1 METAF
6 TRLVGIEVPIVQAP
20 IGTLTNPRLAAA
32 VSNAG
37 GLGMLAL
44 GGAEPDHLRRV
55 VAETQALTD
64 RPFGVNLNLR
74 RPQAERVAAALEAGV
89 RVVSLFWGD
98 PSPHVAAVHAAGAIV
113 TSTAGSAEEA
123 RRHADAGV
131 DVIVAQGWEAG
142 GHVWGSVATLPL
154 VPAVVDAVAP
164 VPVVA
169 AGGIADGRGLAAV
182 LALGAAG
189 AWLGTR
195 FVMSEEAGALPAYL
209 ARLRDGR
216 ETDTVYSQLFD
227 GGWPDSPHRTLRNEL
242 TDAWQAAGRPGPGA
256 GPARARWSG
265 GPPRAIRSTATSRS
279 ALARAS
285 RATSTICRCGPA
297 ERRRAPRRAS
307 GRRDR
312 PGIVAEAEQTLA
324 RLRARSRPRRPVGK
338 PCSTVTFPGRLRLKL
353 VFQVDAIW
361 FSGPGRRRV
370 SS

>member
-1 METAF
+1 METAL
-6 TRLVGIEVPIVQAP
+6 TRLIGIEVPIIQAP
-20 IGTLTNPRLAAA
+20 IGTLTNPQLAAA

-44 GGAEPDHLRRV
+44 GGAEPDHLRRI
-55 VAETQALTD
+55 VAETQALTGH
-64 RPFGVNLNLR
+64 PFGVNLNLR
-74 RPQAERVAAALEAGV
+74 RPQGERVAAALEAGV

-98 PSPHVAAVHAAGAIV
+98 PSPHVAAVHAAGALV
-113 TSTAGSAEEA
+113 TSTAGSAAEA

-131 DVIVAQGWEAG
+131 DVVIAQGWEAG
-142 GHVWGSVATLPL
+142 GHVWGGVATLPL

-227 GGWPDSPHRTLRNEL
+227 GGWPDSPHRTLRNDL
-242 TDAWQAAGRPGPGA
+242 IDAWEAAGRPGPGA
-256 GPARARWSG
+256 RAGEGKVVGRTAAGDPIARYQSVSPGEGFQGDVEELPMWAGQSVGALHDVLPAGEIVRN
-265 GPPRAIRSTATSRS
+265 
-279 ALARAS
+279 
-285 RATSTICRCGPA
+285 
-297 ERRRAPRRAS
+297 
-307 GRRDR
+307 
-312 PGIVAEAEQTLA
+312 IVAEAEQTLLG
-324 RLRARSRPRRPVGK
+324 LRR
-338 PCSTVTFPGRLRLKL
+338 
-353 VFQVDAIW
+353 
-361 FSGPGRRRV
+361 
-370 SS
+370 

>member
-6 TRLVGIEVPIVQAP
+6 TRLIGIEVPIVQAP

-44 GGAEPDHLRRV
+44 GGAEPDQLQRV

-98 PSPHVAAVHAAGAIV
+98 PTPHVAAVHAAGAFV
-113 TSTAGSAEEA
+113 TSTVGSAEEA
-123 RRHADAGV
+123 RRHADTGV

-142 GHVWGSVATLPL
+142 GHVWGGVATLPL

-164 VPVVA
+164 LPVVA

-195 FVMSEEAGALPAYL
+195 FVMSEEARALPAYL

-227 GGWPDSPHRTLRNEL
+227 GGWPDSPHRTLRNGL
-242 TDAWQAAGRPGPGA
+242 IDAWEASGRPGPGA
-256 GPARARWSG
+256 RAGEGDVVGR
-265 GPPRAIRSTATSRS
+265 TAAGDPISRYQS
-279 ALARAS
+279 VS
-285 RATSTICRCGPA
+285 PA
-297 ERRRAPRRAS
+297 EGFEGDVDELPMWAGQSVGALHEVLPAGEIVRA
-307 GRRDR
+307 
-312 PGIVAEAEQTLA
+312 IVAEAEQTLA
-324 RLRARSRPRRPVGK
+324 RLRDQ
-338 PCSTVTFPGRLRLKL
+338 GR
-353 VFQVDAIW
+353 
-361 FSGPGRRRV
+361 GRADL
-370 SS
+370 

>member
-1 METAF
+1 METAL
-6 TRLVGIEVPIVQAP
+6 TRLIGIEVPIVQAP

-44 GGAEPDHLRRV
+44 GGAEPDHLRRI
-55 VAETQALTD
+55 VAETRALTD

-74 RPQAERVAAALEAGV
+74 RPQDERVAAALDAGV

-98 PSPHVAAVHAAGAIV
+98 PSPHVAVVHAAGALV
-113 TSTAGSAEEA
+113 TSTAGSAAEA
-123 RRHADAGV
+123 RRHAEAGV

-142 GHVWGSVATLPL
+142 GHVWGGVATLPL

-195 FVMSEEAGALPAYL
+195 FLMSEEAGALPAYL

-216 ETDTVYSQLFD
+216 ETDTVYSELFD
-227 GGWPDSPHRTLRNEL
+227 GGWPDAPHRTLRNNL
-242 TDAWQAAGRPGPGA
+242 INAWEAAGRPGPGA
-256 GPARARWSG
+256 RAGEGDVVGRTAAGDPISRYQSVSPGEGFEGDVEELPLWAGQSVGALHDVQPAG
-265 GPPRAIRSTATSRS
+265 EIVRAI
-279 ALARAS
+279 
-285 RATSTICRCGPA
+285 
-297 ERRRAPRRAS
+297 
-307 GRRDR
+307 
-312 PGIVAEAEQTLA
+312 VAQAEQTL
-324 RLRARSRPRRPVGK
+324 
-338 PCSTVTFPGRLRLKL
+338 LRL
-353 VFQVDAIW
+353 
-361 FSGPGRRRV
+361 GG
-370 SS
+370 